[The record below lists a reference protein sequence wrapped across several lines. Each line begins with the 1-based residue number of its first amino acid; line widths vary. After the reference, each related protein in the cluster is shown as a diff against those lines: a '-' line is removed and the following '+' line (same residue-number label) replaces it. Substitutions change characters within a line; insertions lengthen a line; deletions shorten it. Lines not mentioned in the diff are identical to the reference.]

1 VKPETENWI
10 KLADEDRR
18 MAESALNASLYR
30 PCVFHCQQA
39 IEKLLKALWIEQ
51 AEAGVPP
58 KTHGLV
64 SLAQEIRL
72 ELDDEGSQLLDE
84 LTKQYNPTRYGDVM
98 VEYTLKQAEDYQ
110 RRTQELYKW
119 LLAKLT

>member
-1 VKPETENWI
+1 VKVETKNWI
-10 KLADEDRR
+10 SLADEDRR
-18 MAESALNASLYR
+18 MAESAVAASLYR

-39 IEKLLKALWIEQ
+39 VEKLLKALWIEQ
-51 AEAGVPP
+51 AEAGMPP

-64 SLAQEIRL
+64 SLAQEVRL
-72 ELDDEGSQLLDE
+72 ELDDEGWELLDV

-98 VEYTLKQAEDYQ
+98 VEYTRKQAESYY
-110 RRTQELYKW
+110 RRTQELYEW